1 MIPIIY
7 LQLFKLDQIF
17 VTNRSSKRVVPW
29 GYLSY
34 TQQKELDM
42 YIKQITACN
51 IQLLLLDNDKNDC
64 RRHEC
69 KGGMLLYTIHL
80 ITK

>member
-51 IQLLLLDNDKNDC
+51 IQLLLLDNDKMAVGDINAKE
-64 RRHEC
+64 EC
-69 KGGMLLYTIHL
+69 FYIQST
-80 ITK
+80 